1 MRLKRNWTNSCNFCN
16 LTVILKNAAQILG
29 PSFNKAMKEWY
40 KSTYLINF
48 IANLDGLYSGAI
60 YRLWCSKLRLV
71 LYELI
76 VILET
81 FIWEMNNI
89 NLVIADE
96 VEMEVM
102 SAGQHNG
109 LPETSVDIGTLN
121 RDKAEKGMILP
132 FEPLALTFHNVNYYV
147 DMPSVSPLHILNF

>member
-1 MRLKRNWTNSCNFCN
+1 M
-16 LTVILKNAAQILG
+16 
-29 PSFNKAMKEWY
+29 
-40 KSTYLINF
+40 
-48 IANLDGLYSGAI
+48 
-60 YRLWCSKLRLV
+60 RLV

>member
-1 MRLKRNWTNSCNFCN
+1 M
-16 LTVILKNAAQILG
+16 
-29 PSFNKAMKEWY
+29 
-40 KSTYLINF
+40 
-48 IANLDGLYSGAI
+48 
-60 YRLWCSKLRLV
+60 V